1 MLTGFWGS
9 LMLGSTIAVL
19 YAAGSYATLRY
30 ALSRPVQQFMLLVF
44 GGMTARLFVTAA
56 VMALILVFV
65 PVVKVAFLGS
75 FSAGFILGLTVE
87 VITLHH
93 RQKQSV

>member
-9 LMLGSTIAVL
+9 LILGSMIAVL

-30 ALSRPVQQFMLLVF
+30 ALSRPAQQFMLLVF

-56 VMALILVFV
+56 VMTLVLVFV
-65 PVVKVAFLGS
+65 PLDKAAFLGS
-75 FSAGFILGLTVE
+75 FSVGFILGLTVE
-87 VITLHH
+87 VLTLHH
-93 RQKQSV
+93 RQKHSV

>member
-9 LMLGSTIAVL
+9 LLLGSMIAVL

-30 ALSRPVQQFMLLVF
+30 ALSRPTQQFFVLVF
-44 GGMTARLFVTAA
+44 GGMTARLFITAA
-56 VMALILVFV
+56 VMTLVLVFV

-75 FSAGFILGLTVE
+75 FSVGFILGLTVE
-87 VITLHH
+87 VIALHH